1 LFLETIRGKT
11 EGSKGSKE
19 IRPSPTMI
27 PFWVSYHIL
36 LKSGSLQCHVILI
49 QLNTHIY
56 LASMMIPLCVSYV
69 DNKWSIIFNL
79 IYKNKKYR
87 SLVYETIF
95 DTLILKMLLDE
106 IIANLGAK
114 DVLLMDCVLI

>member
-1 LFLETIRGKT
+1 
-11 EGSKGSKE
+11 
-19 IRPSPTMI
+19 
-27 PFWVSYHIL
+27 
-36 LKSGSLQCHVILI
+36 
-49 QLNTHIY
+49 
-56 LASMMIPLCVSYV
+56 MIPLCVSYV